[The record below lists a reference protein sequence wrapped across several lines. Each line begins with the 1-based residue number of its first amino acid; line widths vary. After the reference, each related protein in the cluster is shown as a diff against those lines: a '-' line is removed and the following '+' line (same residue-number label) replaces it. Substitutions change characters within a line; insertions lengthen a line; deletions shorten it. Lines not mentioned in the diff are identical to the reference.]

1 MSSQICL
8 KWNSFLNNIA
18 TSFESLWEE
27 EGLVDVTLASDGQC
41 LTAHKVILSASS
53 PFFKKVFQTNPCQHP
68 VIILQDVHF
77 SELEALLIFIYKG
90 EVNIEQKNL
99 PALLK
104 AAETLQIRGLSGGDI
119 FAKESYKRLAELEQA
134 VAEEASVS
142 KEETPK
148 KKQKVNKQQNN
159 SILETALTPRIP
171 QSESTNESTT
181 SEQSAKD
188 VNYTLPKTVPNP
200 VFHRLEMKIEPLEMT
215 AEDLQKRSADKD
227 VADRLDTGQ
236 LDGSQGSGNSP
247 AEDISG
253 LSGLSGLTGF
263 SDVKP
268 LLYAYQQL
276 PYADLL
282 PSPDIISTWASSRPM
297 DHLACDLMKIL
308 FTPEERILCNVNGKM
323 GKQQFDS
330 NKIHLIREVLLHF
343 SGIAPNSIEWE
354 EAWKNCVTKID
365 TSNRGLKSWTLEIHT
380 NTDRR
385 QERISSAGLEL
396 LAGSSKPTVTVIAEA
411 REITLPAMVERS
423 PPWAPSDPK
432 QESPGT
438 PEGLQGEPSHEQPEP
453 SNFLVDPNARALRP
467 VFPTCTG
474 PNNTEF
480 LEESIAGGP
489 AYPPFPCPFCDRAYT
504 SWGFRRRH
512 IKAVHTISPSLNCK
526 WCLQVLPTHA
536 AWRRHVISAH
546 NLSASDAHNGLLIL
560 EEAHMVLQIARPT
573 RLDTLVNI
581 IKQSSQRSSGQDNSQ
596 AEKD

>member
-134 VAEEASVS
+134 VEEATTPA

-148 KKQKVNKQQNN
+148 KKQKLSKHHNN
-159 SILETALTPRIP
+159 SILETALTPKVS
-171 QSESTNESTT
+171 QLDSTDESTT
-181 SEQSAKD
+181 SEQGGKEGD
-188 VNYTLPKTVPNP
+188 CPLQKNLQNP
-200 VFHRLEMKIEPLEMT
+200 LYHGLEMKIEPLE
-215 AEDLQKRSADKD
+215 AVVEEIQKQSAADKD
-227 VADRLDTGQ
+227 PVERLDTGQ
-236 LDGSQGSGNSP
+236 IDGSQGSGNSP

-282 PSPDIISTWASSRPM
+282 PSPEIISTWASSRPM

-343 SGIAPNSIEWE
+343 SGIAPNSVEWE
-354 EAWKNCVTKID
+354 ETWKNCVTKID
-365 TSNRGLKSWTLEIHT
+365 TSNRGLKRYLFQ
-380 NTDRR
+380 RR
-385 QERISSAGLEL
+385 S
-396 LAGSSKPTVTVIAEA
+396 V
-411 REITLPAMVERS
+411 
-423 PPWAPSDPK
+423 
-432 QESPGT
+432 
-438 PEGLQGEPSHEQPEP
+438 
-453 SNFLVDPNARALRP
+453 
-467 VFPTCTG
+467 
-474 PNNTEF
+474 
-480 LEESIAGGP
+480 
-489 AYPPFPCPFCDRAYT
+489 YT
-504 SWGFRRRH
+504 
-512 IKAVHTISPSLNCK
+512 
-526 WCLQVLPTHA
+526 Q
-536 AWRRHVISAH
+536 
-546 NLSASDAHNGLLIL
+546 
-560 EEAHMVLQIARPT
+560 
-573 RLDTLVNI
+573 
-581 IKQSSQRSSGQDNSQ
+581 
-596 AEKD
+596 

>member
-1 MSSQICL
+1 MSNQICL

-119 FAKESYKRLAELEQA
+119 FAKESYKRLAELEHT
-134 VAEEASVS
+134 VEEGATIA
-142 KEETPK
+142 KEETSK
-148 KKQKVNKQQNN
+148 KKQKLNKHQNN
-159 SILETALTPRIP
+159 SILETVLTPKV
-171 QSESTNESTT
+171 SHLESTDESTT
-181 SEQSAKD
+181 SEQGGKEGEYVQQKS
-188 VNYTLPKTVPNP
+188 LQNP
-200 VFHRLEMKIEPLEMT
+200 MYHRLEMKMEPLET
-215 AEDLQKRSADKD
+215 SIDDIQKQSSTNKD
-227 VADRLDTGQ
+227 PGERLDTGQ
-236 LDGSQGSGNSP
+236 TDGSQGSGNSP

-282 PSPDIISTWASSRPM
+282 PSPEIISTWASSRPM

-343 SGIAPNSIEWE
+343 SGIAPNSVEWE
-354 EAWKNCVTKID
+354 ETWKNCVTKID
-365 TSNRGLKSWTLEIHT
+365 TSNRGLKRYLFQ
-380 NTDRR
+380 RR
-385 QERISSAGLEL
+385 S
-396 LAGSSKPTVTVIAEA
+396 V
-411 REITLPAMVERS
+411 
-423 PPWAPSDPK
+423 
-432 QESPGT
+432 
-438 PEGLQGEPSHEQPEP
+438 
-453 SNFLVDPNARALRP
+453 
-467 VFPTCTG
+467 
-474 PNNTEF
+474 
-480 LEESIAGGP
+480 
-489 AYPPFPCPFCDRAYT
+489 YT
-504 SWGFRRRH
+504 
-512 IKAVHTISPSLNCK
+512 
-526 WCLQVLPTHA
+526 Q
-536 AWRRHVISAH
+536 
-546 NLSASDAHNGLLIL
+546 
-560 EEAHMVLQIARPT
+560 
-573 RLDTLVNI
+573 
-581 IKQSSQRSSGQDNSQ
+581 
-596 AEKD
+596 

>member
-53 PFFKKVFQTNPCQHP
+53 PFFKKVFQANPCQHP
-68 VIILQDVHF
+68 VIILQDVRF
-77 SELEALLIFIYKG
+77 CELEALLIFIYKG

-119 FAKESYKRLAELEQA
+119 FSKDSFKRLADLEQSID
-134 VAEEASVS
+134 VDIPVV

-148 KKQKVNKQQNN
+148 KKQKVCKQHNN
-159 SILETALTPRIP
+159 SILEKALTPRIS
-171 QSESTNESTT
+171 QSENTSESNE
-181 SEQSAKD
+181 SEQSGKD
-188 VNYTLPKTVPNP
+188 IDHGSADVLPDP

-215 AEDLQKRSADKD
+215 PEDLQTRSSIEKD
-227 VADRLDTGQ
+227 PTERLDTGQ
-236 LDGSQGSGNSP
+236 MDGIQGSGNSP

-253 LSGLSGLTGF
+253 ISGLSGLTGF

-268 LLYAYQQL
+268 QLYSYQQL

-343 SGIAPNSIEWE
+343 SGITPNSIEWE
-354 EAWKNCVTKID
+354 EVWKNCVTKID
-365 TSNRGLKSWTLEIHT
+365 TSNRGLKRYLFQ
-380 NTDRR
+380 RR
-385 QERISSAGLEL
+385 S
-396 LAGSSKPTVTVIAEA
+396 V
-411 REITLPAMVERS
+411 
-423 PPWAPSDPK
+423 
-432 QESPGT
+432 
-438 PEGLQGEPSHEQPEP
+438 
-453 SNFLVDPNARALRP
+453 
-467 VFPTCTG
+467 
-474 PNNTEF
+474 
-480 LEESIAGGP
+480 
-489 AYPPFPCPFCDRAYT
+489 YT
-504 SWGFRRRH
+504 
-512 IKAVHTISPSLNCK
+512 
-526 WCLQVLPTHA
+526 Q
-536 AWRRHVISAH
+536 
-546 NLSASDAHNGLLIL
+546 
-560 EEAHMVLQIARPT
+560 
-573 RLDTLVNI
+573 
-581 IKQSSQRSSGQDNSQ
+581 
-596 AEKD
+596 

>member
-8 KWNSFLNNIA
+8 KWNSFLSNIA

-134 VAEEASVS
+134 VAEDVPLC
-142 KEETPK
+142 KEEAPK
-148 KKQKVNKQQNN
+148 KKQKVSKQQNN
-159 SILETALTPRIP
+159 SILEKALTPRIP
-171 QSESTNESTT
+171 QSENTNESAD
-181 SEQSAKD
+181 SDQSGKD
-188 VNYTLPKTVPNP
+188 GDYMLPETLPNP
-200 VFHRLEMKIEPLEMT
+200 VYHRLEMKIEPLEM
-215 AEDLQKRSADKD
+215 AVDDLPKRSPLDKD
-227 VADRLDTGQ
+227 PERLDTGQ
-236 LDGSQGSGNSP
+236 TDGNQGSGNSP

-253 LSGLSGLTGF
+253 LSGLSGLSGF

-268 LLYAYQQL
+268 LLYSYQHL

-365 TSNRGLKSWTLEIHT
+365 TSNRGLKRYLFQ
-380 NTDRR
+380 RR
-385 QERISSAGLEL
+385 S
-396 LAGSSKPTVTVIAEA
+396 V
-411 REITLPAMVERS
+411 
-423 PPWAPSDPK
+423 
-432 QESPGT
+432 
-438 PEGLQGEPSHEQPEP
+438 
-453 SNFLVDPNARALRP
+453 
-467 VFPTCTG
+467 
-474 PNNTEF
+474 
-480 LEESIAGGP
+480 
-489 AYPPFPCPFCDRAYT
+489 YT
-504 SWGFRRRH
+504 
-512 IKAVHTISPSLNCK
+512 
-526 WCLQVLPTHA
+526 Q
-536 AWRRHVISAH
+536 
-546 NLSASDAHNGLLIL
+546 
-560 EEAHMVLQIARPT
+560 
-573 RLDTLVNI
+573 
-581 IKQSSQRSSGQDNSQ
+581 
-596 AEKD
+596 

>member
-8 KWNSFLNNIA
+8 KWNSFLSNIA

-27 EGLVDVTLASDGQC
+27 EGLVDVTLTSDGQC

-134 VAEEASVS
+134 VAEEVPLN
-142 KEETPK
+142 KEEAPK
-148 KKQKVNKQQNN
+148 KKQKVSSKQQNN
-159 SILETALTPRIP
+159 SILEKALTPKIL
-171 QSESTNESTT
+171 QSENTNESAA
-181 SEQSAKD
+181 SDQSGKD
-188 VNYTLPKTVPNP
+188 GEYMLPETLPNP
-200 VFHRLEMKIEPLEMT
+200 VYHRLEMKVKPLEVT
-215 AEDLQKRSADKD
+215 VDDLQKQSPLDKD
-227 VADRLDTGQ
+227 PAERLDTGQ
-236 LDGSQGSGNSP
+236 ADGNQGSGNR
-247 AEDISG
+247 
-253 LSGLSGLTGF
+253 LSGF

-268 LLYAYQQL
+268 LLYSYQHL

-343 SGIAPNSIEWE
+343 SGIPPNSLEWE

-365 TSNRGLKSWTLEIHT
+365 TSNRGLKRLKFFT
-380 NTDRR
+380 
-385 QERISSAGLEL
+385 
-396 LAGSSKPTVTVIAEA
+396 GSSKPIVTVIAEA
-411 REITLPAMVERS
+411 RHTSPDPEAYRRDSFAERS
-423 PPWAPSDPK
+423 TLWNVSKILEDPLSDLPNYSRAE
-432 QESPGT
+432 QS
-438 PEGLQGEPSHEQPEP
+438 LDQPES
-453 SNFLVDPNARALRP
+453 SNFLGHNSGVLQPS
-467 VFPTCTG
+467 FPTFVESY
-474 PNNTEF
+474 NTDTS
-480 LEESIAGGP
+480 EETLKGP

-526 WCLQVLPTHA
+526 WCLQILPTHA

-560 EEAHMVLQIARPT
+560 EEAHMVLQIVRPT
-573 RLDTLVNI
+573 KLDTLVNI
-581 IKQSSQRSSGQDNSQ
+581 IKQSSQQNCGHDNTQ
-596 AEKD
+596 PDKD

>member
-8 KWNSFLNNIA
+8 KWNSFLSNIA

-134 VAEEASVS
+134 VAEDAPLI

-148 KKQKVNKQQNN
+148 KKQKVSKQQSN
-159 SILETALTPRIP
+159 SILEKALTPRIS
-171 QSESTNESTT
+171 QSENTNESAA
-181 SEQSAKD
+181 SDQSGKD
-188 VNYTLPKTVPNP
+188 GEYTLPETLPNP
-200 VFHRLEMKIEPLEMT
+200 VYHRLEMKIEPLEL
-215 AEDLQKRSADKD
+215 AVEDIQRRSPLDKD
-227 VADRLDTGQ
+227 AAERLDTGQ
-236 LDGSQGSGNSP
+236 SDGNQG
-247 AEDISG
+247 
-253 LSGLSGLTGF
+253 
-263 SDVKP
+263 
-268 LLYAYQQL
+268 
-276 PYADLL
+276 
-282 PSPDIISTWASSRPM
+282 AS
-297 DHLACDLMKIL
+297 
-308 FTPEERILCNVNGKM
+308 
-323 GKQQFDS
+323 
-330 NKIHLIREVLLHF
+330 
-343 SGIAPNSIEWE
+343 
-354 EAWKNCVTKID
+354 
-365 TSNRGLKSWTLEIHT
+365 
-380 NTDRR
+380 
-385 QERISSAGLEL
+385 
-396 LAGSSKPTVTVIAEA
+396 SSKPIVTVIAEA
-411 REITLPAMVERS
+411 RHASPDPQTHETDPFAVEQSS
-423 PPWAPSDPK
+423 PWDTSKYAEDPLPSDSRGHFHGE
-432 QESPGT
+432 QAFDQAESSGFFAGHSPGASQ
-438 PEGLQGEPSHEQPEP
+438 PGLS
-453 SNFLVDPNARALRP
+453 ALAESYG
-467 VFPTCTG
+467 TD
-474 PNNTEF
+474 
-480 LEESIAGGP
+480 LSEEMIKGGP

-560 EEAHMVLQIARPT
+560 EEAHMVLQIAHPT

-581 IKQSSQRSSGQDNSQ
+581 IKQSSQQNNSHESAQ
-596 AEKD
+596 PDKE

>member
-134 VAEEASVS
+134 VEEEAATA
-142 KEETPK
+142 KDETPK
-148 KKQKVNKQQNN
+148 KKQKLKHQNN
-159 SILETALTPRIP
+159 SILETVLAPKISQL
-171 QSESTNESTT
+171 ESADESTT
-181 SEQSAKD
+181 SDQSGKD
-188 VNYTLPKTVPNP
+188 GDYPLQKNVENP
-200 VFHRLEMKIEPLEMT
+200 VYHRLEMKIEPLET
-215 AEDLQKRSADKD
+215 VVDDLQKQSAVDKD
-227 VADRLDTGQ
+227 PVERLDTGQ
-236 LDGSQGSGNSP
+236 VDGSQGSGNSP

-282 PSPDIISTWASSRPM
+282 PSPEIISTWASSRPM

-343 SGIAPNSIEWE
+343 SGIAPNSVEWE
-354 EAWKNCVTKID
+354 ETWKNCVTKID
-365 TSNRGLKSWTLEIHT
+365 TR
-380 NTDRR
+380 
-385 QERISSAGLEL
+385 
-396 LAGSSKPTVTVIAEA
+396 SSKPNVTVIAEA
-411 REITLPAMVERS
+411 REVATPSPEPQTRAMYPIGLDGTPHWTASKTIEDFHSPNHSYSESMSDHQESRNLLVERDGS
-423 PPWAPSDPK
+423 VLRAGF
-432 QESPGT
+432 PG
-438 PEGLQGEPSHEQPEP
+438 
-453 SNFLVDPNARALRP
+453 
-467 VFPTCTG
+467 CTG
-474 PNNTEF
+474 GTAGNSEF
-480 LEESIAGGP
+480 SEETVKGAA

-536 AWRRHVISAH
+536 AWRRHVILAH

-581 IKQSSQRSSGQDNSQ
+581 IKQNSQ
-596 AEKD
+596 QINNQENPQTDKD

>member
-134 VAEEASVS
+134 VEEATTPA

-148 KKQKVNKQQNN
+148 KKQKLSKHHNN
-159 SILETALTPRIP
+159 SILETALTPKVS
-171 QSESTNESTT
+171 QLDSTDESTT
-181 SEQSAKD
+181 SEQGGKEGD
-188 VNYTLPKTVPNP
+188 CPLQKNLQNP
-200 VFHRLEMKIEPLEMT
+200 LYHGLEMKIEPLE
-215 AEDLQKRSADKD
+215 AVVEEIQKQSAADKD
-227 VADRLDTGQ
+227 PVERLDTGQ
-236 LDGSQGSGNSP
+236 IDGSQGS
-247 AEDISG
+247 
-253 LSGLSGLTGF
+253 
-263 SDVKP
+263 
-268 LLYAYQQL
+268 
-276 PYADLL
+276 
-282 PSPDIISTWASSRPM
+282 
-297 DHLACDLMKIL
+297 
-308 FTPEERILCNVNGKM
+308 
-323 GKQQFDS
+323 
-330 NKIHLIREVLLHF
+330 
-343 SGIAPNSIEWE
+343 
-354 EAWKNCVTKID
+354 
-365 TSNRGLKSWTLEIHT
+365 
-380 NTDRR
+380 
-385 QERISSAGLEL
+385 
-396 LAGSSKPTVTVIAEA
+396 SSKPGVTVIAEA
-411 REITLPAMVERS
+411 REISTPSPGRT
-423 PPWAPSDPK
+423 PPWSSSKSAEGLHSPSRSYSESMADQ
-432 QESPGT
+432 QESSVLGAEQDGRVLRSAFPNRAAVAGNSDF
-438 PEGLQGEPSHEQPEP
+438 PEETLKG
-453 SNFLVDPNARALRP
+453 AA
-467 VFPTCTG
+467 
-474 PNNTEF
+474 
-480 LEESIAGGP
+480 

-536 AWRRHVISAH
+536 AWRRHVILAH

-573 RLDTLVNI
+573 RLDTLL
-581 IKQSSQRSSGQDNSQ
+581 QGR
-596 AEKD
+596 A

>member
-1 MSSQICL
+1 MSNQICL

-119 FAKESYKRLAELEQA
+119 FAKESYKRLVELEQA
-134 VAEEASVS
+134 VEEGTVTA

-148 KKQKVNKQQNN
+148 KKQKLNKHQN
-159 SILETALTPRIP
+159 SILESALTPKAS
-171 QSESTNESTT
+171 QVESTDESTA
-181 SEQSAKD
+181 SEQSGKD
-188 VNYTLPKTVPNP
+188 ADYLLQKNMQNP
-200 VFHRLEMKIEPLEMT
+200 IYHRLEMKIEPLET
-215 AEDLQKRSADKD
+215 VLEESQKQSTTEKDPAE
-227 VADRLDTGQ
+227 RLDTGQ
-236 LDGSQGSGNSP
+236 LDGNQGSGNSP
-247 AEDISG
+247 VEDISG

-282 PSPDIISTWASSRPM
+282 PSPEIISTWASSRPM

-308 FTPEERILCNVNGKM
+308 FTTEERILCNVNGKM

-343 SGIAPNSIEWE
+343 SGIAPNSVEWE
-354 EAWKNCVTKID
+354 ETWKNCVTKID
-365 TSNRGLKSWTLEIHT
+365 TSNRGLKRYLFQ
-380 NTDRR
+380 RR
-385 QERISSAGLEL
+385 SYD
-396 LAGSSKPTVTVIAEA
+396 KYNV
-411 REITLPAMVERS
+411 
-423 PPWAPSDPK
+423 
-432 QESPGT
+432 
-438 PEGLQGEPSHEQPEP
+438 
-453 SNFLVDPNARALRP
+453 
-467 VFPTCTG
+467 
-474 PNNTEF
+474 
-480 LEESIAGGP
+480 
-489 AYPPFPCPFCDRAYT
+489 
-504 SWGFRRRH
+504 
-512 IKAVHTISPSLNCK
+512 
-526 WCLQVLPTHA
+526 
-536 AWRRHVISAH
+536 
-546 NLSASDAHNGLLIL
+546 
-560 EEAHMVLQIARPT
+560 
-573 RLDTLVNI
+573 
-581 IKQSSQRSSGQDNSQ
+581 
-596 AEKD
+596 

>member
-8 KWNSFLNNIA
+8 KWNSFLSNIA

-134 VAEEASVS
+134 VAEDVS
-142 KEETPK
+142 LNKEEAPK
-148 KKQKVNKQQNN
+148 KKQKISKQQNN
-159 SILETALTPRIP
+159 SILEKALTPRIS
-171 QSESTNESTT
+171 QSENTNESAA
-181 SEQSAKD
+181 SDQSGKD
-188 VNYTLPKTVPNP
+188 GEYMLPETLPNP
-200 VFHRLEMKIEPLEMT
+200 VYHRLEMKVKPLEM
-215 AEDLQKRSADKD
+215 AVDDLQKRSPLDKD
-227 VADRLDTGQ
+227 PAERLDTGQ
-236 LDGSQGSGNSP
+236 ADGNQGSGNSP

-253 LSGLSGLTGF
+253 LSGLSGLSGF

-268 LLYAYQQL
+268 LLYSYQHL

-365 TSNRGLKSWTLEIHT
+365 TRW
-380 NTDRR
+380 
-385 QERISSAGLEL
+385 
-396 LAGSSKPTVTVIAEA
+396 SKPIVTVIAEA
-411 REITLPAMVERS
+411 RHTSPDPETHRRDSLAVERNS
-423 PPWAPSDPK
+423 LWNVSKILEGPLSDLPNYSRAEQSLDQPK
-432 QESPGT
+432 S
-438 PEGLQGEPSHEQPEP
+438 
-453 SNFLVDPNARALRP
+453 SNFLGHNSGVLQPS
-467 VFPTCTG
+467 FPAFVESYSTDTS
-474 PNNTEF
+474 
-480 LEESIAGGP
+480 EETLKGGP

-512 IKAVHTISPSLNCK
+512 IKAVHTTSPSLNCK
-526 WCLQVLPTHA
+526 WCLQILPTHA

-573 RLDTLVNI
+573 KLDTLVNI
-581 IKQSSQRSSGQDNSQ
+581 IKQSSQQNCGHDNTQ
-596 AEKD
+596 PDKD

>member
-134 VAEEASVS
+134 VEEATTPT

-148 KKQKVNKQQNN
+148 KKQKLSKHQNN
-159 SILETALTPRIP
+159 SILETALTPKVS
-171 QSESTNESTT
+171 QLDSTDESTT
-181 SEQSAKD
+181 SEQGGKEGD
-188 VNYTLPKTVPNP
+188 CPLQKNLQNP
-200 VFHRLEMKIEPLEMT
+200 LYHGLEMKIEPLE
-215 AEDLQKRSADKD
+215 AVVEEIQKQSAADKD
-227 VADRLDTGQ
+227 PVERLDTGQ
-236 LDGSQGSGNSP
+236 VDGSQGSGNSP

-282 PSPDIISTWASSRPM
+282 PSPEIISTWASSRPM

-343 SGIAPNSIEWE
+343 SGIAPNSVEWE
-354 EAWKNCVTKID
+354 ETWKNCVTKID
-365 TSNRGLKSWTLEIHT
+365 TSNRGLKRYLFQ
-380 NTDRR
+380 RR
-385 QERISSAGLEL
+385 S
-396 LAGSSKPTVTVIAEA
+396 V
-411 REITLPAMVERS
+411 
-423 PPWAPSDPK
+423 
-432 QESPGT
+432 
-438 PEGLQGEPSHEQPEP
+438 
-453 SNFLVDPNARALRP
+453 
-467 VFPTCTG
+467 
-474 PNNTEF
+474 
-480 LEESIAGGP
+480 
-489 AYPPFPCPFCDRAYT
+489 YT
-504 SWGFRRRH
+504 
-512 IKAVHTISPSLNCK
+512 
-526 WCLQVLPTHA
+526 Q
-536 AWRRHVISAH
+536 
-546 NLSASDAHNGLLIL
+546 
-560 EEAHMVLQIARPT
+560 
-573 RLDTLVNI
+573 
-581 IKQSSQRSSGQDNSQ
+581 
-596 AEKD
+596 

>member
-134 VAEEASVS
+134 VEEEATTA
-142 KEETPK
+142 KEDTPK
-148 KKQKVNKQQNN
+148 KKQKLKHQNN
-159 SILETALTPRIP
+159 SILETVLTPKVT
-171 QSESTNESTT
+171 QLEGTDESTT
-181 SEQSAKD
+181 SDQSGKD
-188 VNYTLPKTVPNP
+188 GDYPLQKNLQNP
-200 VFHRLEMKIEPLEMT
+200 VYHRLEMKIEPLETT
-215 AEDLQKRSADKD
+215 ADEVQKQSAVDKD
-227 VADRLDTGQ
+227 PVERLDTGQ
-236 LDGSQGSGNSP
+236 IDGNQGSGNSP

-282 PSPDIISTWASSRPM
+282 PSPEIISTWATSRPM

-343 SGIAPNSIEWE
+343 SGIAPNSVEWE
-354 EAWKNCVTKID
+354 ETWKNCVTKID
-365 TSNRGLKSWTLEIHT
+365 TSNRGLKRYLFQ
-380 NTDRR
+380 RR
-385 QERISSAGLEL
+385 S
-396 LAGSSKPTVTVIAEA
+396 V
-411 REITLPAMVERS
+411 
-423 PPWAPSDPK
+423 
-432 QESPGT
+432 
-438 PEGLQGEPSHEQPEP
+438 
-453 SNFLVDPNARALRP
+453 
-467 VFPTCTG
+467 
-474 PNNTEF
+474 
-480 LEESIAGGP
+480 
-489 AYPPFPCPFCDRAYT
+489 YT
-504 SWGFRRRH
+504 
-512 IKAVHTISPSLNCK
+512 
-526 WCLQVLPTHA
+526 Q
-536 AWRRHVISAH
+536 
-546 NLSASDAHNGLLIL
+546 
-560 EEAHMVLQIARPT
+560 
-573 RLDTLVNI
+573 
-581 IKQSSQRSSGQDNSQ
+581 
-596 AEKD
+596 

>member
-104 AAETLQIRGLSGGDI
+104 AAETLQIRGLSGRDI

-134 VAEEASVS
+134 VAEEACLP

-148 KKQKVNKQQNN
+148 KKQKTSKQQNN
-159 SILETALTPRIP
+159 SILETALNPRIS

-181 SEQSAKD
+181 SEQSGKEGD
-188 VNYTLPKTVPNP
+188 CGLQKNLPNP
-200 VFHRLEMKIEPLEMT
+200 VYQRLEMKIEPLEVT
-215 AEDLQKRSADKD
+215 GDELQKRSPIGKD
-227 VADRLDTGQ
+227 SEERLDAEQ
-236 LDGSQGSGNSP
+236 ADGTQ
-247 AEDISG
+247 
-253 LSGLSGLTGF
+253 
-263 SDVKP
+263 
-268 LLYAYQQL
+268 
-276 PYADLL
+276 
-282 PSPDIISTWASSRPM
+282 
-297 DHLACDLMKIL
+297 
-308 FTPEERILCNVNGKM
+308 
-323 GKQQFDS
+323 
-330 NKIHLIREVLLHF
+330 
-343 SGIAPNSIEWE
+343 
-354 EAWKNCVTKID
+354 
-365 TSNRGLKSWTLEIHT
+365 
-380 NTDRR
+380 
-385 QERISSAGLEL
+385 
-396 LAGSSKPTVTVIAEA
+396 GSSKPSVTVIADA
-411 REITLPAMVERS
+411 REASKFEDPGTATKPEEDQADS
-423 PPWAPSDPK
+423 SDPL
-432 QESPGT
+432 QREPGAD
-438 PEGLQGEPSHEQPEP
+438 QPE
-453 SNFLVDPNARALRP
+453 STSFIVDRSDRVLRP
-467 VFPTCTG
+467 AFPACTG
-474 PNNTEF
+474 NNAAEF
-480 LEESIAGGP
+480 LEDTVKGGS

-536 AWRRHVISAH
+536 AWRRHVISIH

-573 RLDTLVNI
+573 RLNTLVNI
-581 IKQSSQRSSGQDNSQ
+581 IKQSSQQSAQENSSAN
-596 AEKD
+596 KD